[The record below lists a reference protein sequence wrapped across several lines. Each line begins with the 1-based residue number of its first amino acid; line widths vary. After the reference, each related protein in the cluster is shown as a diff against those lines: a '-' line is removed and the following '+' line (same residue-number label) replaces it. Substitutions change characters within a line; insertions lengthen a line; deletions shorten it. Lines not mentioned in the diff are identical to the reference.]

1 MTVLAARNPTGVRI
15 NPGNA
20 FGVVLLHGGDEAAPC
35 FDVGDEH
42 AAVAVLQQAER
53 LQIGYHA
60 VPFVATLVVQPGRG
74 GGRGR
79 DRLYLGGVTRVCARY
94 PLWLG
99 PDPVA
104 ARGE

>member
-1 MTVLAARNPTGVRI
+1 MLTGSAAVRVELHHTLAVVLA
-15 NPGNA
+15 
-20 FGVVLLHGGDEAAPC
+20 HGGDEAAPC

-74 GGRGR
+74 GGRQGQALPR
-79 DRLYLGGVTRVCARY
+79 RVTRVCARY